1 MLRLIGG
8 RLITGL
14 PTLLA
19 VSLLVFAIVRLIPG
33 DPARLLAGDF
43 ATDQIVDELR
53 QKWRLNDPLPVQ
65 YAVYVG
71 GVVRGDFG
79 RSITTSTPILPELVE
94 RFLRTLELAVAG
106 IVVAIVVGGAA
117 GIVSAVRRSSLTDYV
132 ATALALTGISTPIF
146 WSGLLLILLFS
157 VRLEW
162 LPAGGSGTLRHL
174 VLPALSLG
182 LFSAGVLARQ
192 TRSGMLEVLG
202 QDFVRTARAKGLP
215 ERIVVVKHALKNALI
230 PVVTVLGDQFG
241 RLLGGAI
248 LTETVFAW
256 PGMGRYLIES
266 ISQRDYPAVQGAIF
280 VFAASVV
287 VVNLLVDLSYGMLDP
302 RVRPE

>member
-1 MLRLIGG
+1 VAAI
-8 RLITGL
+8 
-14 PTLLA
+14 
-19 VSLLVFAIVRLIPG
+19 LVAAL
-33 DPARLLAGDF
+33 
-43 ATDQIVDELR
+43 
-53 QKWRLNDPLPVQ
+53 
-65 YAVYVG
+65 VG
-71 GVVRGDFG
+71 G
-79 RSITTSTPILPELVE
+79 I
-94 RFLRTLELAVAG
+94 
-106 IVVAIVVGGAA
+106 A

-146 WSGLLLILLFS
+146 WSGLVLILLFS

-162 LPAGGSGTLRHL
+162 LPAGGSGSPRHL
-174 VLPALSLG
+174 VLPAVSLG
-182 LFSAGVLARQ
+182 LFGAGVLARQ

-266 ISQRDYPAVQGAIF
+266 ISQRDYPAVQGAIL
-280 VFAASVV
+280 VFAVAVV
-287 VVNLLVDLSYGMLDP
+287 VINLLVDLSYGMIDP

>member
-1 MLRLIGG
+1 MARLILS
-8 RLITGL
+8 RLATGI

-43 ATDQIVDELR
+43 ATEQIVDELR
-53 QKWRLNDPLPVQ
+53 HKWRLDDPWPVQ
-65 YAVYVG
+65 YAAYVG
-71 GVVRGDFG
+71 GIVRGDLG
-79 RSITTSTPILPELVE
+79 RSITTSTPILPELTE

-106 IVVAIVVGGAA
+106 ILVAMVIGGAA
-117 GIVSAVRRSSLTDYV
+117 GIVSAVRRSSLTDYA

-182 LFSAGVLARQ
+182 LFGAGVLARQ

-215 ERIVVVKHALKNALI
+215 ERIVVVKHALKNAMI

-266 ISQRDYPAVQGAIF
+266 ISQRDYPAVQGAIL
-280 VFAASVV
+280 VFAAAVV
-287 VVNLLVDLSYGMLDP
+287 VINLVVDLSYGLLDP
-302 RVRPE
+302 RVRSE